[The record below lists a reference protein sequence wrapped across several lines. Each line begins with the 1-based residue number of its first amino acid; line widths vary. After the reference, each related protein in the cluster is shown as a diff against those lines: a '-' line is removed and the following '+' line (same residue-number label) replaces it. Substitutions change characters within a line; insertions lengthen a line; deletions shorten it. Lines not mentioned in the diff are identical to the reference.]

1 MQSAAHTSRFWGYAM
16 QKHVSLGL
24 SMYDHQPYI
33 VKKANELLFDG
44 YEDDLISMA
53 ATVQDMGMNLNIPY
67 KRFGWMY
74 DVSFGIRIKIRHVSS
89 TNVIDDLN
97 LFCFLA

>member
-1 MQSAAHTSRFWGYAM
+1 MQSAAHTSRFWGFGG
-16 QKHVSLGL
+16 QKQVSMGL
-24 SMYDHQPYI
+24 SLYGHKVYV

-53 ATVQDMGMNLNIPY
+53 ATMQDMGMNLNIPY

-74 DVSFGIRIKIRHVSS
+74 DVSIPE
-89 TNVIDDLN
+89 
-97 LFCFLA
+97 